1 MDIDIR
7 TLLSRLNPAC
17 RHAMEQAAQSCVR
30 QTHYNVD
37 VEHLL
42 LALIET
48 DAPDL
53 RAVLAHFDITAEEL
67 GAQLQKAVDQF
78 KRGNGRTPALSP
90 NFAPLLQE
98 AWLLSSM
105 LLGEQQV
112 RSGTLVLALLEVDSL
127 RGLLLESAP
136 ALLKIPRAS
145 LRDALPA
152 LLADSP
158 EDTGG
163 AGRDSA
169 ARAAAPGAPGAS
181 AAAGAPPAR
190 AMPTLS
196 GNATGSGNA
205 TRQAALEQ
213 YTVDLTALA
222 REGAI
227 DPIRGRD
234 GEIRQLID
242 VLLRRRQNNPILTG
256 EAGVGKTAVVEGF
269 AQRIVH
275 GDVPPALANVSVRS
289 LDLALL
295 QAGAGIKGE
304 FENRLKSVIS
314 EVKASPTPVI
324 LFIDEA
330 HQLIGAGGSE
340 GQGDAANMLKPALA
354 RGELRTIAAT
364 TWAEYKKYVERDPA
378 LARRFQVVKVEEP
391 SEAVAIEML
400 RGMVQKLEAHH
411 GVEILDEAVRDAVKL
426 SHRYISGRQLP
437 DKAISVL
444 DTACARVAIG
454 QSSEPEEL
462 EALSR
467 AIETAENHLRI
478 LRHESATGAERGDA
492 IAARERQLA
501 EDRARHARL
510 TDKLATEK
518 RAVTEILVWRR
529 KIAQHLAAADSRRG
543 ETGGNRAQDISG
555 KESSV
560 TGKSGAHGDA
570 NTHATADAPETPET
584 PDGVESFEGDDDASL
599 TANLSRLE
607 KGLEAVQNDEPLVP
621 VCVDSNVVAN
631 VISGWTGIPVGR
643 MLADELHTVLYLQ
656 DKLAERVVGQNEALD
671 TIARRIRTFRADLD
685 DPGKPVGVFLLV
697 GPSGVGKTET
707 AAALADMLYG
717 GERNMITVNMSEFQE
732 AHSVSGLKGAP
743 PGYVGYGRGGVL
755 TEAVRRR
762 PYSVVL
768 LDEMEKAHPDVLE
781 LFFQVF
787 DKGTMEDGEGVPID
801 FKNTLILLT
810 SNAAQDVITD
820 ACQGGR
826 RPPPDALIDALRPAL
841 VRQFSPAFLGRLVLV
856 PYYPLGDAQIAS
868 IVELKLERL
877 AQRFVRNHHAP
888 LTWDDALA
896 QLITQRCKEV
906 DSGARNVDHILTQA
920 VMPELARQV
929 LERISIARPFSGVHI
944 GVSAQGDIAFRFRSS
959 DEV

>member
-7 TLLSRLNPAC
+7 TLLSRLNPEC
-17 RHAMEQAAQSCVR
+17 KLAMEQAAQLCVR

-42 LALIET
+42 LTLLES

-53 RAVLAHFDITAEEL
+53 KAVLAHFAVKPETL
-67 GAQLQKAVDQF
+67 TAQLQKAVDGF

-90 NFAPLLQE
+90 NFSLLFQE

-105 LLGEQQV
+105 LLGEQQI

-127 RGLLLESAP
+127 RGMLLESAP
-136 ALLKIPRAS
+136 ALLNFPRAA
-145 LRDALPA
+145 LRERLAAILAGSAEDAGGSQASGHGSDGASQAGAASVSAPSA
-152 LLADSP
+152 A
-158 EDTGG
+158 TG
-163 AGRDSA
+163 AGAMPSVA
-169 ARAAAPGAPGAS
+169 GG
-181 AAAGAPPAR
+181 AAGANGR
-190 AMPTLS
+190 KS
-196 GNATGSGNA
+196 
-205 TRQAALEQ
+205 ALEQ
-213 YTVDLTALA
+213 FTVDMTGLA
-222 REGAI
+222 REGKI

-234 GEIRQLID
+234 TEIRQLID

-269 AQRIVH
+269 AQRIVQ
-275 GDVPPALANVSVRS
+275 GDVPPALVNVSVRS

-295 QAGAGIKGE
+295 QAGAGVKGE
-304 FENRLKSVIS
+304 FENRLKSVIA
-314 EVKASPTPVI
+314 EVKASPSPVI

-340 GQGDAANMLKPALA
+340 GQGDAANLLKPALA

-391 SEAVAIEML
+391 SEAVAIDML
-400 RGMVQKLEAHH
+400 RGMVQKLEEHH
-411 GVEILDEAVRDAVKL
+411 GVEILDDAVRDAVKL

-454 QSSEPEEL
+454 QNGTPEEI
-462 EALSR
+462 EALGR
-467 AIETAENHLRI
+467 TIDAAEHQLRI
-478 LRHESATGAERGDA
+478 LRHEAATGAERADA
-492 IAARERQLA
+492 IAATTKQLDDA
-501 EDRARHARL
+501 RAQRARL
-510 TDKLATEK
+510 SDKLGTEK
-518 RAVTEILVWRR
+518 RAVEEILAWRK
-529 KIAQHLAAADSRRG
+529 KIRAHLADPDSTDG
-543 ETGGNRAQDISG
+543 EDA
-555 KESSV
+555 ESLAV
-560 TGKSGAHGDA
+560 
-570 NTHATADAPETPET
+570 
-584 PDGVESFEGDDDASL
+584 
-599 TANLSRLE
+599 NLSRLE
-607 KGLEAVQNDEPLVP
+607 KGLEAVQNDEPMVP
-621 VCVDSNVVAN
+621 VCVDSGTVAQ

-656 DKLAERVVGQNEALD
+656 DKLAERVVGQDEALD
-671 TIARRIRTFRADLD
+671 AIARRVRTFRADLD

-707 AAALADMLYG
+707 ACALADMLYG

-787 DKGTMEDGEGVPID
+787 DKGVMEDGEGVPID

-810 SNAAQDVITD
+810 SNAAQDVITE
-820 ACQGGR
+820 ASRGGR
-826 RPPPDALIDALRPAL
+826 RPAPEELIEKLRPAL
-841 VRQFSPAFLGRLVLV
+841 LRQFSPAFLGRLVLV
-856 PYYPLGDAQIAS
+856 PYYHLGDAQINA
-868 IVELKLERL
+868 IVNLKLERL
-877 AQRFVRNHHAP
+877 AQRFERNHHAS
-888 LTWDDALA
+888 LTWGDDVAT
-896 QLITQRCKEV
+896 LIAQRCKEV
-906 DSGARNVDHILTQA
+906 DSGARNVDHILTQS
-920 VMPELARQV
+920 VLPELARQV
-929 LERISIARPFSGVHI
+929 LERISISEPFGGVHLSLTP
-944 GVSAQGDIAFRFRSS
+944 GGAFDFRFLSS
-959 DEV
+959 EEA